1 MTNLIN
7 TATFPETV
15 TEGLKTALEE
25 NRFPHALLIYGSN
38 GLGKKGLALS
48 IAASLLCE
56 KKNYMKACDCSP
68 CTRIWGEG
76 HPDVKLFPEEG
87 GSTIKVDHIRELIG
101 WARFKPFEANR
112 KVLILDEVENLS
124 DEALNAFLK
133 LLEEPPANTTLLLL
147 ATQPSRLR
155 KTFLSRCF
163 QVPLRPLPA
172 TRLKDALL
180 NQGLND
186 AEAHFV
192 SLSSEGFAEAA
203 NEMVEAEVF
212 KSIDSKLTKLL
223 SSYSYEIV
231 EDVLAGKSSAK
242 AADKRGEVKGY
253 LDAAQKFLRDVSLWM
268 SLEGESKG
276 QIFFEHRIDWIKKQA
291 LQETCDTLYSKQNQ
305 LEVLRRNLERYANPR
320 ITLMRISEIMGEPII
335 G

>member
-1 MTNLIN
+1 MNLS
-7 TATFPETV
+7 AFPETL
-15 TEGLKTALEE
+15 TEGLKTSLEE

-38 GLGKKGLALS
+38 ALGKKGLALG

-56 KKNYMKACDCSP
+56 KGNYLSSCDCSP
-68 CTRIWGEG
+68 CVRIWGEG
-76 HPDVKLFPEEG
+76 HPDVKLFPEEEG
-87 GSTIKVDHIRELIG
+87 VTIKVDHIRELIG
-101 WARFKPFEANR
+101 WARFRPFEADR

-147 ATQPSRLR
+147 ATQPTRLR

-172 TRLKDALL
+172 KRLKDVLL
-180 NQGLND
+180 NKGLND

-192 SLSSEGFAEAA
+192 SLSSEGFAETAEEMVA
-203 NEMVEAEVF
+203 NEDF

-231 EDVLAGKSSAK
+231 EEVLGGKSSAT

-268 SLEGESKG
+268 NLGAESEG
-276 QIFFEHRIDWIKKQA
+276 QIFFEHRLDWIKKQA
-291 LQETCDTLYSKQNQ
+291 AQETCDTLYSKQNQ
-305 LEVLRRNLERYANPR
+305 LEVLRRNLERYANSK
-320 ITLMRISEIMGEPII
+320 ITLMRISEVMGEPII